1 MDLSLNGKRAII
13 LGSSQ
18 GIGRSVAIELA
29 QLGAEVTLVARNREK
44 LHQVLAE
51 LPGDESVHHSYI
63 ELDLSDH
70 DALHDSL
77 EKVAWANPVHILVNN
92 SGGPQPG
99 LASEASPEE
108 FASAIQG
115 HLMAYQMFVQT
126 LLPGMKEAGYGRII
140 NILSTSVLQPLRG
153 LGVSNSL
160 RAAVANWGRTLAAE
174 LGSYGITVNNILPGM
189 TQTERLDALFKHRAS
204 VAGLTVEQVENLHI
218 QAIPAAR
225 FGKPEEIAAS
235 VAFLASPAAAYIS
248 GISLAVD
255 GGRLA
260 CQ

>member
-1 MDLSLNGKRAII
+1 MDLSLHGKRALI

-18 GIGRSVAIELA
+18 GIGRAIALELA
-29 QLGAEVTLVARNREK
+29 GLGAEIILVARNREK

-51 LPGDESVHHSYI
+51 LPTCDSINHSFV
-63 ELDLSDH
+63 ELDLFDQ

-77 EKVAWANPVHILVNN
+77 EKLAWANPVHILINN
-92 SGGPQPG
+92 SGGPKPG
-99 LASEASPEE
+99 LASEAAPDE
-108 FASAIQG
+108 FANAIQG

-126 LLPGMKEAGYGRII
+126 LLPGMKSACYGRII

-174 LGSYGITVNNILPGM
+174 LGQYGITVNNILPGM
-189 TQTERLDALFKHRAS
+189 TRTERLDSLFKHRAGAANLS
-204 VAGLTVEQVENLHI
+204 VEAIENINL
-218 QAIPAAR
+218 QAIPAGR
-225 FGKPEEIAAS
+225 FGKPEEIAAA
-235 VAFLASPAAAYIS
+235 VAFLATPAAAYIS
-248 GISLAVD
+248 GVSLAVD